1 MTKTV
6 VTKTGAMPHSDG
18 DDGND
23 IGGSD
28 KVEGA
33 ISRAAMLHCDGGG
46 QGRESTD
53 GDGER
58 VVAAANVAET
68 AQRRR
73 CEW

>member
-33 ISRAAMLHCDGGG
+33 ISKAAMLHCDGGG
-46 QGRESTD
+46 PRQEPRQE
-53 GDGER
+53 EEPEEIR
-58 VVAAANVAET
+58 
-68 AQRRR
+68 QQ
-73 CEW
+73 